1 MDGCLWKLK
10 LVDRLF
16 WLPNVQTFLRAVF
29 IMFKHFHQP
38 WYWLSKSTPSPAL
51 FIMCLLYNSHSARNE
66 ILICIS
72 LMISDTEQ
80 LFHVPL
86 AHLDVFFEKISV
98 HILYL
103 FLNWITCYLAI
114 ELYDILIF
122 NINPFSDISC
132 LSHSIGWLFILLIIS
147 FAIQKLF
154 TLM

>member
-1 MDGCLWKLK
+1 
-10 LVDRLF
+10 
-16 WLPNVQTFLRAVF
+16 
-29 IMFKHFHQP
+29 
-38 WYWLSKSTPSPAL
+38 
-51 FIMCLLYNSHSARNE
+51 
-66 ILICIS
+66 
-72 LMISDTEQ
+72 MISDTEQ

-132 LSHSIGWLFILLIIS
+132 LSHSIG
-147 FAIQKLF
+147 
-154 TLM
+154 